1 MDLGEYHR
9 IIRVEDETSLTN
21 HDGLLKL
28 WYEQTTQWYASG
40 FSLSII
46 AVRIGVVP
54 RKLPAADLGLPALHS
69 SKKVNRLVYLSR
81 NGAGRFFTTTAE
93 ARNIDFAVL
102 VATSG
107 SLERVIFD
115 LEPAKRVIGY
125 EPEGTYPVIC

>member
-1 MDLGEYHR
+1 M
-9 IIRVEDETSLTN
+9 
-21 HDGLLKL
+21 
-28 WYEQTTQWYASG
+28 
-40 FSLSII
+40 
-46 AVRIGVVP
+46 
-54 RKLPAADLGLPALHS
+54 PALNS
-69 SKKVNRLVYLSR
+69 TKEVNQLIYLSR
-81 NGAGRFFTTTAE
+81 NDAGCIFAATVE